1 MGYQVH
7 FSYFYGKPLNYDYRH
22 HTRNSN
28 SYSRSQ
34 HLAPLFE
41 RSDRRKTGRPYS
53 RQATQR
59 QIPSNQQRA
68 SADSIRRHHLYGS
81 SSIPTVYRISSF
93 S

>member
-7 FSYFYGKPLNYDYRH
+7 FSYFYGKPLNYDYRD

-41 RSDRRKTGRPYS
+41 RAVSPLWFFFH
-53 RQATQR
+53 
-59 QIPSNQQRA
+59 SN
-68 SADSIRRHHLYGS
+68 SLSYIILLIIHVFKIITLVKCTLFLG
-81 SSIPTVYRISSF
+81 
-93 S
+93 

>member
-7 FSYFYGKPLNYDYRH
+7 FSYFYGKPLNYDYRD

-41 RSDRRKTGRPYS
+41 AVKQHPNFTPEQLADWFTKE
-53 RQATQR
+53 QAQK
-59 QIPSNQQRA
+59 
-68 SADSIRRHHLYGS
+68 
-81 SSIPTVYRISSF
+81 
-93 S
+93 